1 MREWVYVIASIL
13 FIPFIL
19 SPFSVRLMSN
29 FSDMLA
35 ADCTNVFLN
44 TSEFAESL
52 TYWSKDAPGKAVTI
66 TGVVHRQKRGEA
78 NQQYHRTDEETL
90 ELTVSAAAITNPQ
103 TGDTIRLLDDDV
115 DVRHT
120 FVRQNHRDAQMRVLE
135 FKRIRIKTSGEKG
148 ISL

>member
-19 SPFSVRLMSN
+19 SLLSVFLMSA

-35 ADCTNVFLN
+35 ADRTNVFLN
-44 TSEFAESL
+44 TAEFAESL

-78 NQQYHRTDEETL
+78 NQTYHRTEEETL

-103 TGDTIRLLDDDV
+103 TGDTIRLLDDDA